1 MRLRMGAKKI
11 RIVLAEDHHVVRA
24 AVASFLSREE
34 DFEVAAEV
42 DDASTLLGRI
52 DDVRPDV
59 LVLDAHMP
67 GHRVIDSARALHRVY
82 PELRILVLSA
92 YKRREYVVG
101 LIEAGALG
109 YVLKDDPPESLP
121 QAVRA
126 VFRGRR
132 WLSPGVAEVLAKSA
146 VRGVREELTEREGD
160 VLRLMATGCRN
171 DRIAETLGI
180 SEQTVKNHVRNIF
193 GKLGVETRVEAVLY
207 AISEGWVPGDA
218 ATG

>member
-1 MRLRMGAKKI
+1 MGLRMGAKKI

-42 DDASTLLGRI
+42 NDASTLLGTI

-59 LVLDAHMP
+59 LLLDAHMP
-67 GHRVIDSARALHRVY
+67 GHRVIDSARALRRVH

-126 VFRGRR
+126 VHGGRR

-146 VRGVREELTEREGD
+146 VRGLREELTEREGE

-171 DRIAETLGI
+171 DRIAQALGI